1 MKKMLGVRTNE
12 KAFHPNSPQQVV
24 LESNQVYAL
33 VRTDKDTDEK
43 VVTLVNVSN
52 EEQEIKL
59 SAEKYELNAQT
70 FTDLLSN
77 KDVEIIDEVLSVTLQ
92 PYEVMWLKG

>member
-1 MKKMLGVRTNE
+1 
-12 KAFHPNSPQQVV
+12 
-24 LESNQVYAL
+24 
-33 VRTDKDTDEK
+33 
-43 VVTLVNVSN
+43 
-52 EEQEIKL
+52 L